1 MGREGHAVDRAA
13 TEFRPKLHNQANSLS
28 LESLDVSRIVG
39 RHILDLPKIGRE
51 TLVMGRKILDMP
63 KKWPRKTGHRIGP
76 WVAKIMLW
84 IAPQP
89 DLDPNYIIKPIV

>member
-39 RHILDLPKIGRE
+39 RHILDLPKI
-51 TLVMGRKILDMP
+51 TIHFCQL
-63 KKWPRKTGHRIGP
+63 
-76 WVAKIMLW
+76 
-84 IAPQP
+84 
-89 DLDPNYIIKPIV
+89 